1 VDGDAGDADPGAEGG
16 QPAGVLAVAGRGA
29 EHRREVGAP
38 ERDSAAAGEEGLED
52 ESDPGPG
59 LEGVVGEQPE
69 GRADREEASWAHPGQ
84 GSLSGPVSLRPLI
97 DIAAENERVHAL
109 LGRVREAAAGG
120 EKVEVAASSML
131 RPLLLAALLEDDR
144 GLAGRP
150 ALIVSADDRSAR
162 DLAADMR
169 AYLAPRRVRLYPSRG
184 TGFASHVTPPPH
196 LVGLRIDGLEALGR
210 EDDAVVVASATALA
224 EAVPDRALRPAGF
237 AIAMGEEVDLAA
249 VGRDLGAA
257 GYERVEQVTERGQFA
272 VRGGILD
279 VFGATEERAVR
290 VELFGD
296 EVESMRWFSTF
307 TQRSLGDAERVEL
320 APAAEL
326 DAEHRELAELAAMEA
341 AEEGR
346 EAPSLAEVLPLDRF
360 GAPLDLVP
368 KAAAVILAAGEEIEP
383 ALRDH
388 WEDATTAMHAD
399 DASHLYVD
407 VAAPLAARAALSF
420 LAPGATDTPPMGRN
434 VNSELTFR
442 PIGGGEAFRAA
453 RAESPARSVKEAEAE
468 LEKQLRS
475 GYRTVVAFDDRGEA
489 ERARYGLDRLD
500 ARLLE
505 GGRLSPDPALTFA
518 EARLREGFISP
529 ELRLAVYP
537 FRRLVH
543 RRRRA
548 EARAPGAARGRLAF
562 SDLRVGD
569 YVVHEDHGVARFAGF
584 ETREVGGITRDYLY
598 LEYKGEDRVYVPT
611 DQLAKLSRYVG
622 AGGEPS
628 LSALGGKRWQ
638 NMKARARRAAGAL
651 AGELINLYAERRTRK
666 GHAFNADGEWQM
678 TMEATFPYRETADQ
692 VEAIE
697 SVKGDME
704 AEQPMD
710 RLVCGDVG
718 FGKTEVALRAAVK
731 AAADG
736 KQVMIL
742 VPTTILAQQHFGTF
756 RERLADLPFLV
767 EGVSRLRKPAEVKA
781 VLADFEAGKVDILIG
796 THRLLSRDVR
806 AKDLGLVI
814 VDEEQRFGVK
824 QKELLRQLKLKV
836 DVLALSATPIPRTLQ
851 MSLAGLRDISTIETP
866 PEGRRPV
873 RTYVGPYDEDL
884 VAKAINRELE
894 RGGQAFFLHN
904 RIDSLPEV
912 TERLRGLV
920 PKARFLEAHGQIDEG
935 QLEEAMLG
943 FLRGDA
949 DVLVTTTI
957 IESGLD
963 IPSANTLIVE
973 RADQLGLAQA
983 YQIRGRVGRSRE
995 RAFAYLLYPSAEALS
1010 EEAAARLST
1019 LADHTELGSGFK
1031 IAMRDL
1037 DIRGAGDLLG
1047 EEQSGHVAAVGF
1059 ELYCQMIDEAV
1070 GEARQA
1076 AGEEAPEPVRLD
1088 VPVDAYLPAAFIPF
1102 EAAKID
1108 VHRRIAAAREP
1119 GELRAIRDEL
1129 GDRFGPPPP
1138 EAENLLALQR
1148 ARIELGLAGAGSVEF
1163 RGGRLSVTG
1172 VELDSEAAGALSEM
1186 VDGALYEW
1194 REQTASVRVP
1204 DQPEARLAAVLAMA
1218 SAIREAQQASAEE
1231 PSIAS

>member
-1 VDGDAGDADPGAEGG
+1 V
-16 QPAGVLAVAGRGA
+16 
-29 EHRREVGAP
+29 
-38 ERDSAAAGEEGLED
+38 RDAAG
-52 ESDPGPG
+52 
-59 LEGVVGEQPE
+59 
-69 GRADREEASWAHPGQ
+69 
-84 GSLSGPVSLRPLI
+84 
-97 DIAAENERVHAL
+97 
-109 LGRVREAAAGG
+109 GG
-120 EKVEVAASSML
+120 EKVEVAASTML

-150 ALIVSADDRSAR
+150 ALLVSADDRSAR
-162 DLAADMR
+162 DLAGDLR

-196 LVGLRIDGLEALGR
+196 LVGLRIDAIDALAGE
-210 EDDAVVVASATALA
+210 EDAIVVASATALA
-224 EAVPDRALRPAGF
+224 EAVPDASLRPAGF
-237 AIAMGEEVDLAA
+237 AISHGEEVDLGAI
-249 VGRDLGAA
+249 VRDLAAA
-257 GYERVEQVTERGQFA
+257 GYERVEQVEERGQFA

-279 VFGATEERAVR
+279 VFGATVDRAVR
-290 VELFGD
+290 IELFGD

-307 TQRSLGDAERVEL
+307 TQRSLGEAERVEL

-341 AEEGR
+341 AEQEK
-346 EAPSLAEVLPLDRF
+346 EPPSLAEVLPLDHF
-360 GAPLDLVP
+360 GPPLDLVP
-368 KAAAVILAAGEEIEP
+368 DSAAVILAAVEEIEP
-383 ALRDH
+383 ALRDN
-388 WEDATTAMHAD
+388 WEDATTAMHAE
-399 DASHLYVD
+399 DASRLYVD
-407 VAAPLAARAALSF
+407 VAAPLAERAALSF
-420 LAPGATDTPPMGRN
+420 TLASD
-434 VNSELTFR
+434 EDE
-442 PIGGGEAFRAA
+442 EAFRAA

-468 LEKQLRS
+468 LEKQVRS

-489 ERARYGLDRLD
+489 ERARYGLDRID
-500 ARLLE
+500 ATLLE
-505 GGRLSPDPALTFA
+505 GGRLSPKPALTFA

-529 ELRLAVYP
+529 ELRLTVYP

-548 EARAPGAARGRLAF
+548 EARAPGAGRGRLAF
-562 SDLRVGD
+562 SDLKVGD

-584 ETREVGGITRDYLY
+584 ETREVGGVTRDYLY

-638 NMKARARRAAGAL
+638 NMKARARKAAGAL
-651 AGELINLYAERRTRK
+651 AGELLNLYAERRTRK
-666 GHAFNADGEWQM
+666 GHAFSSDGEWQM
-678 TMEATFPYRETADQ
+678 TMEAAFAFRETADQ

-736 KQVMIL
+736 KQVMML

-756 RERLADLPFLV
+756 RERLADLPFVV
-767 EGVSRLRKPAEVKA
+767 EGISRLRKPAEVKS

-884 VAKAINRELE
+884 VRHAIERELE

-912 TERLRGLV
+912 VERLRGLL
-920 PKARFLEAHGQIDEG
+920 PKARFVEAHGQMDET
-935 QLEEAMLG
+935 QLEETMLG

-949 DVLVTTTI
+949 DCLVTTTI

-995 RAFAYLLYPSAEALS
+995 RAFAYMLYPSAEALT
-1010 EEAAARLST
+1010 EDAAARLST

-1070 GEARQA
+1070 GLAREAA
-1076 AGEEAPEPVRLD
+1076 EGGEEAPEPVRLD
-1088 VPVDAYLPAAFIPF
+1088 VPVDTYLPASFIPF

-1119 GELRAIRDEL
+1119 GELRAIRDEI

-1138 EAENLLALQR
+1138 QAENLLALQR
-1148 ARIELGLAGAGSVEF
+1148 ARIELGLAGARSVEF

-1172 VELDSEAAGALSEM
+1172 IELDSEGAGALRARLE
-1186 VDGALYEW
+1186 GALYEW
-1194 REQTASVRVP
+1194 REKTVAMRAP
-1204 DQPEARLAAVLAMA
+1204 DEPEARLAALLALA
-1218 SAIREAQQASAEE
+1218 EAIRDAKQPPVAAPS
-1231 PSIAS
+1231 PSI